1 MMAFKLSISNW
12 TKYLKKAAILAF
24 MGMVAIFGYIFYLAQ
39 DLPSLDQLENYDP
52 DLVTRIY
59 SADGKILDELYLE
72 KRIFIS
78 IDEIPNNMKNALI
91 ASEDRRFYD
100 HWGISMRD
108 LFRAVVINIISLSY
122 EQGFSSL
129 TQQVARTLYDSIGFK
144 KTIVRKIKEIITAIQ
159 IERTYTKS
167 EILEMYLNNVHF
179 GHGTYG
185 VQAAAKRYF
194 GKSASALTLGESAM
208 IVGILPAPARYS
220 PVRHPERAHYKRNVV
235 LRVMRDQR
243 YITNDIYSEAR
254 VIESE
259 NVIEFQA
266 KGTAPYFTE
275 YVRRVMEKEDDHL
288 GVNIYR
294 DGLKIY
300 TTLDTRLQDIAE
312 KSLMK
317 SIKRNQDKLNERL
330 FNDEEEFSQL
340 AYHSIY
346 PIDTVKMMMEG
357 DSILYEDLRNKLL
370 VQGAFI
376 ALDPTTG
383 AILAM
388 IGGRPDYHDQYNRAV
403 QAKRQPGSV
412 FKPFVYT
419 TAIDN
424 GYPVTKQ
431 LLNQPLVLRVLNA
444 EGEWEKWMPRNY
456 DGTTSGLT
464 TLREGIRKSVNLIAV
479 RVVKELVPARE
490 VKAMAERMGLTT
502 NIRAV
507 DAIALGTSEVYL
519 LDVVNAYS
527 AFANKGVLNQPF
539 GISKVEDRY
548 GNTIKEYYPIRE
560 EVLREESA
568 YVMTT
573 MLQTVMDAGTG
584 GSARWRHN
592 FYHPAGGKTGTTQN
606 WTDAWF
612 VGFSKQLAAGVW
624 VGVDDPQVSLGESQ
638 DGSRAALPAWARFM
652 TAAHDTL
659 GLTQKKFE
667 RPDGVINVEI
677 CSLTKDKPTNLCPLE
692 TEIFIKGTEPSQLC
706 KVHRRN

>member
-1 MMAFKLSISNW
+1 MMAVNLSIPTL
-12 TKYLKKAAILAF
+12 TKYLKSALITVLI
-24 MGMVAIFGYIFYLAQ
+24 GLGIIICYIIYLAQ

-59 SADGKILDELYLE
+59 SADGEILDELFLE
-72 KRIFIS
+72 KRIFVS
-78 IDEIPNNMKNALI
+78 LDQIPNNMKNAVI
-91 ASEDRRFYD
+91 SSEDRRFYN
-100 HWGISMRD
+100 HWGIDSRSII
-108 LFRAVVINIISLSY
+108 RAIVVNIINLGY

-129 TQQVARTLYDSIGFK
+129 TQQVARTLYDTIGFR
-144 KTIVRKIKEIITAIQ
+144 KTIIRKIKEIITAIQ
-159 IERTYTKS
+159 IERTYTKD

-194 GKSASALTLGESAM
+194 GKDAVLLTLGESAM
-208 IVGILPAPARYS
+208 LVGILPAPATYS
-220 PVRHPERAHYKRNVV
+220 PINHSERAHFKRNVV
-235 LRVMRDQR
+235 LRVMRDEKF
-243 YITNDIYSEAR
+243 ITKDMYSEAR

-259 NVIEFQA
+259 NISESIA
-266 KGTAPYFTE
+266 KGRAPYFTE
-275 YVRRVMEKEDDHL
+275 YIRRTMEKEDDRL

-300 TTLDTRLQDIAE
+300 TTLDTRVQSVAE
-312 KSLMK
+312 EALMNA
-317 SIKRNQDKLNERL
+317 IKTNQEKLNQRI
-330 FNDEEEFSQL
+330 FNDPEEFSRL
-340 AYHSIY
+340 AYLNIFPEDS
-346 PIDTVKMMMEG
+346 VRMMMEG
-357 DSILYEDLRNKLL
+357 DTLLYEDLRNKLL
-370 VQGAFI
+370 VQGAFV
-376 ALDPTTG
+376 ALDPSSG
-383 AILAM
+383 SILAM
-388 IGGRPDYHDQYNRAV
+388 VGGRPDYHDQYNRAV

-424 GYPVTKQ
+424 GYSVTKQ

-444 EGEWEKWMPRNY
+444 NGEWEKWMPRNY

-464 TLREGIRKSVNLIAV
+464 TLREGIRKSINLVAV
-479 RVVKELVPARE
+479 RVVKELVPASE
-490 VKAMAERMGLTT
+490 VKSMAKRMGITT
-502 NIRAV
+502 DIRAV

-519 LDVVNAYS
+519 LDIVNAYS
-527 AFANKGVLNQPF
+527 AFANKGVLNKAF
-539 GISKVEDRY
+539 GITKVEDRY
-548 GNTIKEYYPIRE
+548 GNIIKEYDPIRE

-568 YVMTT
+568 YVMTS

-624 VGVDDPQVSLGESQ
+624 IGVDDPIVSLGTSQ
-638 DGSRAALPAWARFM
+638 DGSRAALPAWANFM
-652 TAAHDTL
+652 AVAHDTL
-659 GLTQKKFE
+659 RLKRMNFV
-667 RPDGVINVEI
+667 RPSGVINFEI
-677 CSLTKDKPTNLCPLE
+677 CSITKDMPTNLCTVE
-692 TEIFIKGTEPSQLC
+692 SEIFIQGTEPSQVC

>member
-1 MMAFKLSISNW
+1 
-12 TKYLKKAAILAF
+12 
-24 MGMVAIFGYIFYLAQ
+24 
-39 DLPSLDQLENYDP
+39 
-52 DLVTRIY
+52 
-59 SADGKILDELYLE
+59 
-72 KRIFIS
+72 
-78 IDEIPNNMKNALI
+78 
-91 ASEDRRFYD
+91 
-100 HWGISMRD
+100 
-108 LFRAVVINIISLSY
+108 
-122 EQGFSSL
+122 
-129 TQQVARTLYDSIGFK
+129 VARTLYDTIGFK

-159 IERTYTKS
+159 IERTYTKN
-167 EILEMYLNNVHF
+167 EIMEMYLNNVHF

-208 IVGILPAPARYS
+208 LVGILPAPARYS
-220 PVRHPERAHYKRNVV
+220 PVRHTERAHYKRNVV

-243 YITNDIYSEAR
+243 FITKDIYSEAR
-254 VIESE
+254 AIEVE
-259 NVIEFQA
+259 KVIEFQA

-275 YVRRVMEKEDDHL
+275 YIRRLMEKEDDHL

-312 KSLMK
+312 ASLMK
-317 SIKRNQDKLNERL
+317 SIKSNQDKLNKRL
-330 FNDEEEFSQL
+330 FNDDEEFSQL
-340 AYHSIY
+340 AYLGIY
-346 PIDTVKMMMEG
+346 PEDTVKMMMRG

-370 VQGAFI
+370 VQGAFVV
-376 ALDPTTG
+376 LDPTTG

-388 IGGRPDYHDQYNRAV
+388 VGGRPDYHDQYNRAV

-431 LLNQPLVLRVLNA
+431 LLNQPLVLRVLNS

-464 TLREGIRKSVNLIAV
+464 TLREGIRKSVNLVAV
-479 RVVKELVPARE
+479 RVVKELVPATE
-490 VKAMAERMGLTT
+490 VKATAERMGLRT

-539 GISKVEDRY
+539 GISKIEDRY
-548 GNTIKEYYPIRE
+548 GNLIKEYFPIRE

-568 YVMTT
+568 YLMTSL
-573 MLQTVMDAGTG
+573 LQTVMDAGTG

-624 VGVDDPQVSLGESQ
+624 VGVDDPRVSLGEGQ

-659 GLTQKKFE
+659 GLKREKFE
-667 RPDGVINVEI
+667 RPDGVIHVEI

-692 TEIFIKGTEPSQLC
+692 SEIFIKGTEPSQLC

>member
-1 MMAFKLSISNW
+1 
-12 TKYLKKAAILAF
+12 
-24 MGMVAIFGYIFYLAQ
+24 MGMVVIFVYIFYLAQ

-78 IDEIPNNMKNALI
+78 IDQIPNNMKNALI

-108 LFRAVVINIISLSY
+108 LFRAVVINTISLSY

-129 TQQVARTLYDSIGFK
+129 TQQVARTLYDTIGFK

-243 YITNDIYSEAR
+243 YITSDIYSEAR

-266 KGTAPYFTE
+266 EGTAPYFTE
-275 YVRRVMEKEDDHL
+275 YVRRIMEKEDDHL

-317 SIKRNQDKLNERL
+317 SIKRNQDKLNKRL

-357 DSILYEDLRNKLL
+357 DSILYEELRNKLL

-456 DGTTSGLT
+456 DGSTSGLT

-479 RVVKELVPARE
+479 RVVKELVPATE

-568 YVMTT
+568 YVMTS

-638 DGSRAALPAWARFM
+638 DGSRVALPAWGRFM
-652 TAAHDTL
+652 TGAHDTL

>member
-1 MMAFKLSISNW
+1 
-12 TKYLKKAAILAF
+12 
-24 MGMVAIFGYIFYLAQ
+24 MGMVVIFGYIFYLAQ

-129 TQQVARTLYDSIGFK
+129 TQQVARTLYDTIGFK

-243 YITNDIYSEAR
+243 YITSDIYSEAR

-464 TLREGIRKSVNLIAV
+464 TLREGIRKSVNLIAI

-568 YVMTT
+568 YMMTT

-592 FYHPAGGKTGTTQN
+592 FYHPAGGKTGTTQK

-624 VGVDDPQVSLGESQ
+624 VGVDDPRVSLGESQ

>member
-1 MMAFKLSISNW
+1 
-12 TKYLKKAAILAF
+12 

-464 TLREGIRKSVNLIAV
+464 TLREGIRKSVNLIAI

>member
-1 MMAFKLSISNW
+1 
-12 TKYLKKAAILAF
+12 
-24 MGMVAIFGYIFYLAQ
+24 
-39 DLPSLDQLENYDP
+39 
-52 DLVTRIY
+52 
-59 SADGKILDELYLE
+59 
-72 KRIFIS
+72 
-78 IDEIPNNMKNALI
+78 
-91 ASEDRRFYD
+91 
-100 HWGISMRD
+100 
-108 LFRAVVINIISLSY
+108 
-122 EQGFSSL
+122 
-129 TQQVARTLYDSIGFK
+129 
-144 KTIVRKIKEIITAIQ
+144 
-159 IERTYTKS
+159 
-167 EILEMYLNNVHF
+167 
-179 GHGTYG
+179 
-185 VQAAAKRYF
+185 
-194 GKSASALTLGESAM
+194 
-208 IVGILPAPARYS
+208 
-220 PVRHPERAHYKRNVV
+220 V

-243 YITNDIYSEAR
+243 FITKDIYSEAR
-254 VIESE
+254 AIEVE
-259 NVIEFQA
+259 KVIEFQA

-275 YVRRVMEKEDDHL
+275 YIRRLMEKEDDHL

-312 KSLMK
+312 ASLMK
-317 SIKRNQDKLNERL
+317 SIKSNQDKLNKRL
-330 FNDEEEFSQL
+330 FNDDEEFSQL
-340 AYHSIY
+340 AYLGIY
-346 PIDTVKMMMEG
+346 PEDTVKMMMRG

-370 VQGAFI
+370 VQGAFVV
-376 ALDPTTG
+376 LDPTTG

-388 IGGRPDYHDQYNRAV
+388 VGGRPDYHDQYNRAV

-431 LLNQPLVLRVLNA
+431 LLNQPLVLRVLSS

-464 TLREGIRKSVNLIAV
+464 TLREGIRKSVNLVAV
-479 RVVKELVPARE
+479 RVVKELVPATE
-490 VKAMAERMGLTT
+490 VKATAERMGLRT

-539 GISKVEDRY
+539 GISKIEDRY
-548 GNTIKEYYPIRE
+548 GNLIKEYFPIRE

-568 YVMTT
+568 YLMTSL
-573 MLQTVMDAGTG
+573 LQTVMDAGTG

-624 VGVDDPQVSLGESQ
+624 VGVDDPRVSLGEGQ

-659 GLTQKKFE
+659 GLKREKFE
-667 RPDGVINVEI
+667 RPDGVIHVEI

-692 TEIFIKGTEPSQLC
+692 SEIFIKGTEPSQLC

>member
-1 MMAFKLSISNW
+1 
-12 TKYLKKAAILAF
+12 
-24 MGMVAIFGYIFYLAQ
+24 
-39 DLPSLDQLENYDP
+39 
-52 DLVTRIY
+52 VTRIY
-59 SADGKILDELYLE
+59 SADGEILDELYLE

-78 IDEIPNNMKNALI
+78 IDKIPNNMKNALI

-108 LFRAVVINIISLSY
+108 VFRAVVINLISFSY

-129 TQQVARTLYDSIGFK
+129 TQQVARTLYDTIGFK

-159 IERTYTKS
+159 IERTYTKN
-167 EILEMYLNNVHF
+167 EIMEMYLNNVHF

-208 IVGILPAPARYS
+208 LVGILPAPARYS
-220 PVRHPERAHYKRNVV
+220 PVRHTERAHYKRNVV

-243 YITNDIYSEAR
+243 FITKDIYSEAR
-254 VIESE
+254 AIEVE
-259 NVIEFQA
+259 KVIEFQA

-275 YVRRVMEKEDDHL
+275 YIRRLMEKEDDHL

-312 KSLMK
+312 ASLMK
-317 SIKRNQDKLNERL
+317 SIKSNQDKLNKRL
-330 FNDEEEFSQL
+330 FNDDEEFSQL
-340 AYHSIY
+340 AYLGIY
-346 PIDTVKMMMEG
+346 PEDTVKMMMRG

-370 VQGAFI
+370 VQGAFVV
-376 ALDPTTG
+376 LDPTTG

-388 IGGRPDYHDQYNRAV
+388 VGGRPDYHDQYNRAV

-431 LLNQPLVLRVLNA
+431 LLNQPLVLRVLSS

-464 TLREGIRKSVNLIAV
+464 TLREGIRKSVNLVAV
-479 RVVKELVPARE
+479 RVVKELVPATE
-490 VKAMAERMGLTT
+490 VKATAERMGLRT

-539 GISKVEDRY
+539 GISKIEDRY
-548 GNTIKEYYPIRE
+548 GNLIKEYFPIRE

-568 YVMTT
+568 YLMTSL
-573 MLQTVMDAGTG
+573 LQTVMDAGTG

-624 VGVDDPQVSLGESQ
+624 IGVDDPRVSLGEGQ
-638 DGSRAALPAWARFM
+638 DGSRVALPAWAQFM

-659 GLTQKKFE
+659 GLKREKFE
-667 RPDGVINVEI
+667 RPDGVIHVEI

-692 TEIFIKGTEPSQLC
+692 SEIFIKGTEPSQLC

>member
-1 MMAFKLSISNW
+1 MAFKLSISNW
-12 TKYLKKAAILAF
+12 MKYIKNATILAVT
-24 MGMVAIFGYIFYLAQ
+24 GMLVIFVYIFYLAQ

-59 SADGKILDELYLE
+59 SADGEILDELYLE

-78 IDEIPNNMKNALI
+78 IDKIPNNMKNALI

-108 LFRAVVINIISLSY
+108 VFRAVVINLISFSY

-129 TQQVARTLYDSIGFK
+129 TQQVARTLYDTIGFK

-159 IERTYTKS
+159 IERTYTKN
-167 EILEMYLNNVHF
+167 EIMEMYLNNVHF

-208 IVGILPAPARYS
+208 LVGILPAPARYS
-220 PVRHPERAHYKRNVV
+220 PVRHTERAHYKRNVV

-243 YITNDIYSEAR
+243 FITKDIYSEAR
-254 VIESE
+254 AIEVE
-259 NVIEFQA
+259 KVIEFQA

-275 YVRRVMEKEDDHL
+275 YIRRLMEKEDDHL

-312 KSLMK
+312 ASLMK
-317 SIKRNQDKLNERL
+317 SIKSNQDKLNKRL
-330 FNDEEEFSQL
+330 FNDDEEFSQL
-340 AYHSIY
+340 AYLGIY
-346 PIDTVKMMMEG
+346 PEDTVKMMMRG

-370 VQGAFI
+370 VQGAFVV
-376 ALDPTTG
+376 LDPTTG

-388 IGGRPDYHDQYNRAV
+388 VGGRPDYHDQYNRAV

-431 LLNQPLVLRVLNA
+431 LLNQPLVLRVLSS

-464 TLREGIRKSVNLIAV
+464 TLREGIRKSVNLVAV
-479 RVVKELVPARE
+479 RVVKELVPATE
-490 VKAMAERMGLTT
+490 VKATAERMGLRT

-539 GISKVEDRY
+539 GISKIEDRY
-548 GNTIKEYYPIRE
+548 GNLIKEYFPIRE

-568 YVMTT
+568 YLMTSL
-573 MLQTVMDAGTG
+573 LQTVMDAGTG

-624 VGVDDPQVSLGESQ
+624 VGVDDPRVSLGEGQ

-659 GLTQKKFE
+659 GLKREKFE
-667 RPDGVINVEI
+667 RPDGVIHVEI

-692 TEIFIKGTEPSQLC
+692 SEIFIKGTEPSQLC

>member
-1 MMAFKLSISNW
+1 
-12 TKYLKKAAILAF
+12 
-24 MGMVAIFGYIFYLAQ
+24 
-39 DLPSLDQLENYDP
+39 
-52 DLVTRIY
+52 
-59 SADGKILDELYLE
+59 
-72 KRIFIS
+72 
-78 IDEIPNNMKNALI
+78 MKNAVI
-91 ASEDRRFYD
+91 ASEDRRFYN
-100 HWGISMRD
+100 HWGIDSRSII
-108 LFRAVVINIISLSY
+108 RAIVINIINLGY

-129 TQQVARTLYDSIGFK
+129 TQQVARTLYDTIGFK
-144 KTIVRKIKEIITAIQ
+144 KTITRKIKEIITAIQ
-159 IERTYTKS
+159 IERTYTKD

-185 VQAAAKRYF
+185 VQAASKRYF
-194 GKSASALTLGESAM
+194 GKDAGLLTLGESAM
-208 IVGILPAPARYS
+208 LVGILPAPARYS

-243 YITNDIYSEAR
+243 FITKDIYSEAR
-254 VIESE
+254 SIESE
-259 NVIEFQA
+259 NVLERQA
-266 KGTAPYFTE
+266 KGKAPYFTE
-275 YVRRVMEKEDDHL
+275 YIRRTMEKEDDRL

-300 TTLDTRLQDIAE
+300 TTLDTRLQGIAE
-312 KSLMK
+312 DALMQ
-317 SIKRNQDKLNERL
+317 SIKRNQDKLNKRL
-330 FNDEEEFSQL
+330 FNNEEEFSQL
-340 AYHSIY
+340 AYLGIF
-346 PIDTVKMMMEG
+346 PEDTVKMMMEG
-357 DSILYEDLRNKLL
+357 DSTLYADLRNKLL
-370 VQGAFI
+370 VQGAFV
-376 ALDPTTG
+376 ALDPTSG

-388 IGGRPDYHDQYNRAV
+388 IGGRPDYHDQYNRAT
-403 QAKRQPGSV
+403 QAQRQPGSV
-412 FKPFVYT
+412 FKPFVYA

-424 GYPVTKQ
+424 GYPVAKQ

-464 TLREGIRKSVNLIAV
+464 TLREGIRKSVNLVAV
-479 RVVKELVPARE
+479 RVVKELVPATE
-490 VKAMAERMGLTT
+490 VKSTAERMGIST

-527 AFANKGVLNQPF
+527 AFPNQGVLNQPF
-539 GISKVEDRY
+539 GITKVEDRY
-548 GNTIKEYYPIRE
+548 GNVIKEYYPIRE

-624 VGVDDPQVSLGESQ
+624 MGVDDPRVSLGESQ
-638 DGSRAALPAWARFM
+638 DGSRAALPAWAEFM
-652 TAAHDTL
+652 AAAHDTL
-659 GLTQKKFE
+659 GLKRVNFE
-667 RPDGVINVEI
+667 RPDGVIDVEI
-677 CSLTKDKPTNLCPLE
+677 CATTKDRPTNLCPIE
-692 TEIFIKGTEPSQLC
+692 SEIYIRGTEPSQTC
-706 KVHRRN
+706 KVHRRG

>member
-1 MMAFKLSISNW
+1 MMAVNLSIPTL
-12 TKYLKKAAILAF
+12 TKYLKSALIIVLI
-24 MGMVAIFGYIFYLAQ
+24 GLGIIIGYIIYLAQ

-59 SADGKILDELYLE
+59 SADGEILDELFLE
-72 KRIFIS
+72 KRIFVS
-78 IDEIPNNMKNALI
+78 LDQIPNNMKNAVI
-91 ASEDRRFYD
+91 SSEDRRFYN
-100 HWGISMRD
+100 HWGIDSRSII
-108 LFRAVVINIISLSY
+108 RAIVVNIISLGY

-129 TQQVARTLYDSIGFK
+129 TQQVARTLYDTIGFR
-144 KTIVRKIKEIITAIQ
+144 KTIIRKIKEIITAIQ
-159 IERTYTKS
+159 IERTYTKD

-194 GKSASALTLGESAM
+194 GKDAVLLTLGESAM
-208 IVGILPAPARYS
+208 LVGILPAPATYS
-220 PVRHPERAHYKRNVV
+220 PINHSERAHYKRNVV
-235 LRVMRDQR
+235 LRVMRDEKF
-243 YITNDIYSEAR
+243 ITKDMYSEAR

-259 NVIEFQA
+259 NISESIA
-266 KGTAPYFTE
+266 KGRAPYFTE
-275 YVRRVMEKEDDHL
+275 YIRRTMEKEDDRL

-300 TTLDTRLQDIAE
+300 TTLDTRVQSVAE
-312 KSLMK
+312 EALMNA
-317 SIKRNQDKLNERL
+317 IKANQEKLNQRI
-330 FNDEEEFSQL
+330 FNDPEEFSRL
-340 AYHSIY
+340 AYLNIFPEDS
-346 PIDTVKMMMEG
+346 VRMMMEG
-357 DSILYEDLRNKLL
+357 DTLLYEDLRNKLL
-370 VQGAFI
+370 VQGAFV
-376 ALDPTTG
+376 ALDPSTG
-383 AILAM
+383 SILAM
-388 IGGRPDYHDQYNRAV
+388 VGGRPDYHDQYNRAV

-424 GYPVTKQ
+424 GYSVTKQ

-444 EGEWEKWMPRNY
+444 NGEWEKWMPRNY

-464 TLREGIRKSVNLIAV
+464 TLREGIRKSINLVAV
-479 RVVKELVPARE
+479 RVVKELVPASE
-490 VKAMAERMGLTT
+490 VKSMAKRMGITT
-502 NIRAV
+502 DIRAV

-519 LDVVNAYS
+519 LDIVNAYS
-527 AFANKGVLNQPF
+527 AFANKGVLNKAF
-539 GISKVEDRY
+539 GITKVEDRY
-548 GNTIKEYYPIRE
+548 GNIIKEYEPIRE

-568 YVMTT
+568 YVMTS

-624 VGVDDPQVSLGESQ
+624 IGVDDPVVSLGTSQ
-638 DGSRAALPAWARFM
+638 DGSRAALPAWANFM
-652 TAAHDTL
+652 AVAHDTL
-659 GLTQKKFE
+659 RLKRMNFD
-667 RPDGVINVEI
+667 RPSGVINFEI
-677 CSLTKDKPTNLCPLE
+677 CSITKDIPTNLCTVE
-692 TEIFIKGTEPSQLC
+692 SEIFIQGTEPSQVC